1 MCLKKERKYPRTSA
15 GACYQLTVNVSYCNA
30 KSSGGGEEV
39 LPYPA
44 VSAVVAC
51 YVRVER
57 DKKIPEDN
65 KNTAGFKWP
74 LDLIGNFRVAVRL
87 SVTQI
92 LRLELELSKCA
103 RWATA
108 RWHLWLKL
116 KKVCERD
123 QLHFFCLLHFSEDVL
138 WAMWLFT
145 DLGGD
150 SFNPVKF
157 NSRKKRVLYVHF
169 FFFKVQVCES
179 LEVIHKLVI
188 FYQSKSTRVFVLI
201 ISPCLFIGFI
211 EAIDIK

>member
-1 MCLKKERKYPRTSA
+1 M
-15 GACYQLTVNVSYCNA
+15 
-30 KSSGGGEEV
+30 
-39 LPYPA
+39 
-44 VSAVVAC
+44 
-51 YVRVER
+51 VR
-57 DKKIPEDN
+57 I
-65 KNTAGFKWP
+65 
-74 LDLIGNFRVAVRL
+74 LLIGNFRVAVRL

-145 DLGGD
+145 DLGDD
-150 SFNPVKF
+150 SLNSVKF

-169 FFFKVQVCES
+169 K
-179 LEVIHKLVI
+179 KKN
-188 FYQSKSTRVFVLI
+188 YKFVNLSGDDSQTCNFLSI
-201 ISPCLFIGFI
+201 KEYSSICTYHFSMFVHI
-211 EAIDIK
+211 EAIDIKSPLSW